1 MGTKEVILSISED
14 EKSLTYKP
22 FDKSITSSFLNQKRA
37 YPFDKIASFLYG
49 GTTSTF
55 KKHNR

>member
-14 EKSLTYKP
+14 EKSLIYKP
-22 FDKSITSSFLNQKRA
+22 FDKSITSFLTQKRA